1 MAKSAY
7 SIKRVSVTYAP
18 FGAAS
23 FDCKNGLAESGVTIA
38 MAENFGERTNGS
50 DGSSMWSE
58 YEGSQ
63 GTVTINLLPN
73 SPVYAFFV
81 NLQNAQRLSG
91 TKGEDTMTI
100 VNKSFN
106 EAFTCANCA
115 IESISGETFDKVGN
129 TVRVITINAG
139 EITKVAA

>member
-7 SIKRVSVTYAP
+7 SIKRVSVVYAP

-23 FDCKNGLAESGVTIA
+23 FDCKNGLAESGVTIS
-38 MAENFGERTNGS
+38 MSDNFGERTVGA
-50 DGSSMWSE
+50 DGSSLWSE
-58 YEGSQ
+58 YENSN
-63 GTVTINLLPN
+63 GTITINLLPN
-73 SPVYAFFV
+73 SPVYAFFI

-91 TKGEDTMTI
+91 RKGEDTMTI

-106 EAFTCANCA
+106 EAYTCAKCS

-129 TVRVITINAG
+129 NVRVVTINAG
-139 EITKVAA
+139 EITRVAA